1 MTKTVDRIN
10 DRLYRAMGEN
20 YALEEVAIESAQNE
34 GQSIAIY
41 TKMTQH
47 SLLIFVPLRMQK
59 LLNI

>member
-20 YALEEVAIESAQNE
+20 YALEEVANESAQNE

-41 TKMTQH
+41 IKMTQH
-47 SLLIFVPLRMQK
+47 DILIFVP
-59 LLNI
+59 